1 MLNQDQKR
9 TLAASLADIRKLSL
23 AGQALVRGSANTVEQ
38 AAMAAV
44 CQPGK
49 TKDVDAKDRGFLN
62 FQSTIDRAQNLL
74 HILDPEGLAAKN
86 SFECADSVPRDAL
99 IRAEP
104 QDLVGKVA
112 IINAFRDLSF
122 ARTILRALKDKFGM
136 EVLAHPGT
144 RTLSDKPKKAKKAP
158 APDAKAILAA
168 MIAEYPNMSGAE
180 ILALMSEPVAPM
192 SMAAVAPMSMAAVA

>member
-1 MLNQDQKR
+1 MLNPDQKR
-9 TLAASLADIRKLSL
+9 TLASSLADIRKLSL

-74 HILDPEGLAAKN
+74 HILDPEGLASKN
-86 SFECADSVPRDAL
+86 SFDCTDSVPRDAL

-136 EVLAHPGT
+136 EVLANPGT
-144 RTLSDKPKKAKKAP
+144 RTLSDKPKKAKKAQ

-168 MIAEYPNMSGAE
+168 MIAENPNLTGAE
-180 ILALMSEPVAPM
+180 ILARMSAPAVQVAPLAMAM
-192 SMAAVAPMSMAAVA
+192 SAAS